1 VVDGDAET
9 RSALAGMAKVAGYR
23 LIEAENAAQ
32 AFEALAEQE
41 AGIILCEQNLDD
53 MSGVEFLGR
62 VRFMYPATVRIM
74 LAAGVDA
81 AVATSAINQ
90 GGVFKVLQKPWKQSE
105 LSVILDAA
113 FVQYES
119 DARMVKSV

>member
-1 VVDGDAET
+1 
-9 RSALAGMAKVAGYR
+9 
-23 LIEAENAAQ
+23 
-32 AFEALAEQE
+32 
-41 AGIILCEQNLDD
+41 